1 MPGQAEL
8 KLDYKGIIMA
18 QNPREYNETKARKW
32 IHNTLT
38 PAFQHWARSCIAGE
52 PEDIKPTATEPN
64 PLGKTLEWRQE
75 PVSPARVTLGV
86 ESVPSPYPEPLVMY
100 SYTIRLKVSPQG
112 VIGHIEFAEEG
123 VVKHKSR
130 ESNILTWNE
139 ERIRQDMVAKMCR

>member
-52 PEDIKPTATEPN
+52 PEDIKPTATKPN
-64 PLGKTLEWRQE
+64 PLGKTLEWRQK
-75 PVSPARVTLGV
+75 PVSPACVKFGI
-86 ESVPSPYPEPLVMY
+86 EPELLVMY
-100 SYTIRLKVSPQG
+100 SYTIRLEVSPQS
-112 VIGHIEFAEEG
+112 VIGNIEFGVEGEVKYPITEEPD
-123 VVKHKSR
+123 
-130 ESNILTWNE
+130 ILSWDKE
-139 ERIRQDMVAKMCR
+139 KIRQDMMDRMCRI